1 MKSTSLKNRALQL
14 AAMFMVLIAGLSFM
28 SCASDSGEDEE
39 ASPIVGTWMAQA
51 SSKGIYYMVCTESR
65 QYFFTNDINKGSTTE
80 EGGYTFSNNTLTL
93 NPKGGAPRTYTC
105 AFKGSN
111 LALTPTSGNEG
122 VKQFIR
128 YTPSTKSIKRVKR

>member
-1 MKSTSLKNRALQL
+1 MKSTGLKNRAWQL

-28 SCASDSGEDEE
+28 SCASDSGEEEE

-51 SSKGIYYMVCTESR
+51 SSKGTYYMVCTEFR

-105 AFKGSN
+105 TFKGIY
-111 LALTPTSGNEG
+111 LTLTPTSDKGGEL
-122 VKQFIR
+122 KLMR
-128 YTPSTKSIKRVKR
+128 YTPSKSVKRVKR

>member
-1 MKSTSLKNRALQL
+1 MKSTGLKNRAWQL

-39 ASPIVGTWMAQA
+39 ASPIVGTWQSQA
-51 SSKGIYYMVCTESR
+51 SSKGTYYMQFTEYK

-93 NPKGGAPRTYTC
+93 NPKGKAPRTYTC
-105 AFKGSN
+105 TFKGIN
-111 LALTPTSGNEG
+111 LTLTPTSGNGGEL
-122 VKQFIR
+122 QFIR
-128 YTPSTKSIKRVKR
+128 YTPTKSVKRVKR